1 MKAVPLLGWRD
12 HAVGLALCVSYVAL
26 LLATSHGLGMSRDE
40 SFYVTAGERYGAW
53 IEAVWEDSDRAL
65 ERGAIDSAW
74 SYNSEHPA
82 LTKTLF
88 ALSWIAQQHWP
99 GLRAKIGL
107 SPKKLFADD
116 SMAFRFP
123 GMLHAGLLLWLI
135 YVFGARGWG
144 RFAGLFG
151 AAAYAL
157 MPQPNYHAHLDC
169 FDVPIALMLTLCT
182 YAYWRSLTSKRWI
195 PLVGITYGLAL
206 ATKHNAWIL
215 PGVLLIHW
223 LWTLA
228 HELRARKRKEPRVV
242 SVVPWWL
249 LSMAALGPVIFVASW
264 PWLWHDG
271 WSRFGEYVAFHTHHI
286 NYDIEYFGENLFRP
300 PFPVSYPFV
309 MTFLTTALTT
319 SVLAVAGL
327 GLRARAM
334 LPAALA
340 DRIWKNGVVV
350 ADRRCSDV
358 LAFGAM
364 LAPLAVIA
372 WPTTPVFGGTKH
384 WYAAYPFLC
393 IFAGIGFQRVLSA
406 FRSVVPS
413 SRRAAQAATAGLAG
427 ATLLAPSAVDA
438 VHSDNYGL
446 CYYTFAAGG
455 VPGAADLGMS
465 RQFWG
470 YTTGMLVGWFR
481 EHLPRGGSVWICDTT
496 WDSWRMMQRD
506 GLLPANIQ
514 AAGDAAQADYAIV
527 QHQLH
532 FNEVDYQI
540 WQVYGRVAPVYV
552 LSYDGVPI
560 ISVYENPHRRRR

>member
-1 MKAVPLLGWRD
+1 MKPVPLLGWRD
-12 HAVGLALCVSYVAL
+12 HLFGAALCASYVAL

-53 IEAVWEDSDRAL
+53 IKAAWENPDRGL
-65 ERGAIDSAW
+65 ERAAIDSAW

-82 LTKTLF
+82 LSKTLF
-88 ALSWIAQQHWP
+88 ALGWLAQQKWH
-99 GLRAKIGL
+99 
-107 SPKKLFADD
+107 LFPDD

-157 MPQPNYHAHLDC
+157 MPQPYYHAHLDC
-169 FDVPIALMLTLCT
+169 FDVPIAFMLTLCT
-182 YAYWRSLTSKRWI
+182 YAYWRSLSSKKWI
-195 PLVGITYGLAL
+195 PLVGVTYGLAL

-223 LWTLA
+223 VWTVV
-228 HELRARKRKEPRVV
+228 HEVRARRRHEPRIV
-242 SVVPWWL
+242 SLVPWWL
-249 LSMAALGPVIFVASW
+249 VSMVALGPALFVASW

-271 WSRFGEYVAFHTHHI
+271 WARFGEYFAFHTHHI

-300 PFPVSYPFV
+300 PFPVAYPFV
-309 MTFLTTALTT
+309 MTFLTTTLTT
-319 SVLAVAGL
+319 SVLALAGM

-340 DRIWKNGVVV
+340 DRIWKAGTVV
-350 ADRRCSDV
+350 ADRRCTDV

-364 LAPLAVIA
+364 LAPLFVIA

-393 IFAGIGFQRVLSA
+393 LFAGVAFQRVVTAVREL
-406 FRSVVPS
+406 VPS
-413 SRRAAQAATAGLAG
+413 ASRVAQVGTAGLAG
-427 ATLLAPSAVDA
+427 VTLLAPSAVDT
-438 VHSDNYGL
+438 VHSDGYGL
-446 CYYTFAAGG
+446 SYYTFAAGG
-455 VPGAADLGMS
+455 VPGGADLGMS

-470 YTTGMLVGWFR
+470 YTTGLLVDWFR
-481 EHLPRGGSVWICDTT
+481 AHLPHGGSVWICDTT
-496 WDSWRMMQRD
+496 WEAWRMLQRD
-506 GLLPANIQ
+506 GLLPENIQ
-514 AAGDAAQADYAIV
+514 AAGDAFQADYAIV
-527 QHQLH
+527 QHQKH

-540 WQVYGRVAPVYV
+540 WEVYGRVEPVYV
-552 LSYDGVPI
+552 LTYDGVPI
-560 ISVYENPHRRRR
+560 VSVYENPHRRRR